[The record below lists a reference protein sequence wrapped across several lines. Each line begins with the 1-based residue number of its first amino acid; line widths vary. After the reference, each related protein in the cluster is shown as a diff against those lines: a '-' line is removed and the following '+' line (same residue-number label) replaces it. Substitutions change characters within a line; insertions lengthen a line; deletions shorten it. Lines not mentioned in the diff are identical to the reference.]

1 MPTTTPNLGLGLYN
15 STTDQTTTFL
25 NFRLAIA
32 GDGAGSNMDLLDDWS
47 IIVDDA
53 IADLGTYRG
62 GIPVS
67 ANYISANTYEV
78 GSVTAIVSYYTG
90 LGIALSLDTTTA
102 GTATL
107 NINSLGAK
115 SLMKV
120 NAAGAYVNLTG
131 SDLKKEQTYY
141 FMYDGTR
148 FLWIGATAG
157 DQINIEGTSG
167 NVVTVNSDNTLLG
180 TTTPAGLVGTTIY
193 GATQKTTL
201 ADADRFGLTDSA
213 GGNALKYIL
222 WSDVKASLPSSNR
235 SWFGV

>member
-1 MPTTTPNLGLGLYN
+1 MPTTTPNLGLALYN

-47 IIVDDA
+47 ITVDDA

-62 GIPVS
+62 AIPVY

-78 GSVTAIVSYYTG
+78 GSVTAITSYYAG

-120 NAAGAYVNLTG
+120 NSSGTYVNLTG

-141 FMYDGTR
+141 FIYDGTR
-148 FLWIGATAG
+148 FLWIGSTAG
-157 DQINIEGTSG
+157 DQMNIEGTSG
-167 NVVTVNSDNTLLG
+167 NVVTVNSDNTFLG

-193 GATQKTTL
+193 GASNKTTL
-201 ADADRFGLTDSA
+201 VDADTIGITNSA
-213 GGNALKYIL
+213 SANAIGHITWADFKTN
-222 WSDVKASLPSSNR
+222 LPSSNR

>member
-1 MPTTTPNLGLGLYN
+1 MPTTTPHLGLALYN
-15 STTDQTTTFL
+15 STTDQSTTFL

-32 GDGAGSNMDLLDDWS
+32 GDGAGSNMDLLDDWAVT
-47 IIVDDA
+47 VDA
-53 IADLGTYRG
+53 TVAGLGTYRG
-62 GIPVS
+62 AIPVY

-78 GSVTAIVSYYTG
+78 GSVTAITSYYTG
-90 LGIALSLDTTTA
+90 LGIELILDTSTA

-120 NAAGAYVNLTG
+120 NSSGTYVNLTG
-131 SDLKKEQTYY
+131 SDLKKEQAYY
-141 FMYDGTR
+141 FIYDGTR
-148 FLWIGATAG
+148 FVWIGSTAG
-157 DQINIEGTSG
+157 DQINMEGTSG
-167 NVVTVNSDNTLLG
+167 NVVTVSSTNSLLG

-201 ADADRFGLTDSA
+201 ADADRIGLTDSA